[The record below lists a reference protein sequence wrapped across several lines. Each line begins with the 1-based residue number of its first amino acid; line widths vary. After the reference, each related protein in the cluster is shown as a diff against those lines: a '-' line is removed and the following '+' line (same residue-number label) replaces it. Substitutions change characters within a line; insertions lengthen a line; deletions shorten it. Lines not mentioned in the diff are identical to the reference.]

1 VRLRQDV
8 RLPSH
13 QLDFRRSGRGWE
25 LVIDRPPLTRME
37 HLLELRHGDGSTE
50 LATDP
55 GNPLRVLRPATH
67 PAARPDAAMNRVSA
81 GLSSDAIGA
90 AGTVIRY
97 GLGAGGPRVPQ
108 LAHHMPRFC

>member
-1 VRLRQDV
+1 MSRPMRPRSDRRGIRESLPASAYTVARDRRLRQGV

-37 HLLELRHGDGSTE
+37 YLLELRHGDGSAE

-67 PAARPDAAMNRVSA
+67 PAAR
-81 GLSSDAIGA
+81 
-90 AGTVIRY
+90 
-97 GLGAGGPRVPQ
+97 
-108 LAHHMPRFC
+108 